1 MSKTFIW
8 NCNFT
13 FDFIYFIY
21 ICNFS
26 LYLRKKCRLKIVKGA
41 VFKGYLW
48 NNPKFILNQFSHMQ
62 GRSMHLICFCLLI
75 FVCIFFFVNLM
86 LLWLLT
92 SLVRPFNNAH
102 IVTYTMRLVL
112 WATNKLKHSTCWW
125 KVIFAGDGFEAYP
138 QELFA
143 RVTANLSSE
152 HKIVSAEDCYNNEWM
167 AGFLFC
173 CGLNVVLT
181 ANMTQLLMVCTVN
194 CFILFIYLF
203 IMFVVMFF
211 QMWMFI

>member
-1 MSKTFIW
+1 MEQPEV
-8 NCNFT
+8 
-13 FDFIYFIY
+13 YFESVKPY
-21 ICNFS
+21 ARKVNAS
-26 LYLRKKCRLKIVKGA
+26 YLFLFVD
-41 VFKGYLW
+41 
-48 NNPKFILNQFSHMQ
+48 
-62 GRSMHLICFCLLI
+62 FCLH
-75 FVCIFFFVNLM
+75 FFFVNLM

-102 IVTYTMRLVL
+102 IVTHTMRLVL

-143 RVTANLSSE
+143 RVTANLLSE

-203 IMFVVMFF
+203 IMFVVVMFF